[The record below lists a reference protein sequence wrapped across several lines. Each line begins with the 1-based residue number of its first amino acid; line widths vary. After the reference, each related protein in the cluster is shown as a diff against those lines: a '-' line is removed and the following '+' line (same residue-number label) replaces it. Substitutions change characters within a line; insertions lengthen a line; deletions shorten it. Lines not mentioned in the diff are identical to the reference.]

1 MKETQILLVDDEVI
15 FTRNLSKLLEV
26 RGYEVTIA
34 NDGKSALRAFG
45 KKNFD
50 VVLLDLK
57 MPGMDGIAT
66 LEEIQKLGLFTQT
79 LILTGHGSS
88 DTKSKAEELGAY
100 AYMNK
105 PCDLNDLL
113 GLIKRASTKKYYIEK
128 RDDLD
133 KMIRTYKIERPGS
146 FSRHSRA
153 EPDPA

>member
-45 KKNFD
+45 ETKFD
-50 VVLLDLK
+50 VVVLDLK

-66 LEEIQKLGLFTQT
+66 LEEIKKLGLFTET

-88 DTKSKAEELGAY
+88 DTKAEADELGAY
-100 AYMNK
+100 AYINK
-105 PCDLNDLL
+105 PCDLDDLL
-113 GLIKRASTKKYYIEK
+113 AMIKKASQKKHYTEK

-133 KMIRTYKIERPGS
+133 KLIKT
-146 FSRHSRA
+146 
-153 EPDPA
+153 